1 MWSSPCP
8 EASLQRLV
16 GRAGVLEGDAGLVCL
31 WKIDEGAGAFLHN
44 ARPLQRL
51 KLARGAKPV
60 TTSCG
65 GTGAEGHAE
74 LVGEWEWVPCFDPE
88 YYEGVTDVES
98 SMNSGA
104 AAAAPSAAV
113 DGHIPSVNPPVGPP
127 PPVSATPLVVS
138 GAGGGPVVSPAAG
151 LSTGTDTDFTRS
163 VGGRSVSTVGDEEE
177 HVEDEEEKDDVDDRE
192 GNRESVG
199 EERSLRPSSCARTG
213 VRGRAAH
220 AAAAAATAV
229 GAGAALG
236 AGAVLEEAT
245 PDGAPRE
252 VSAKEALLGVLGKV
266 FQQCSVYLAPFGGDP
281 LLESLPPVSRY
292 RTEAR
297 VKHQLQLVRRKERA
311 LRAVVQ
317 PEVRDGGY

>member
-1 MWSSPCP
+1 M
-8 EASLQRLV
+8 

-74 LVGEWEWVPCFDPE
+74 LVGDWAWVSCFDPE
-88 YYEGVTDVES
+88 YYDDVES
-98 SMNSGA
+98 SMGSSA
-104 AAAAPSAAV
+104 ATAAPSAAV
-113 DGHIPSVNPPVGPP
+113 AGNIPSVNSLTGPP
-127 PPVSATPLVVS
+127 PSVSVTSLVVS

-163 VGGRSVSTVGDEEE
+163 VGWRSVSTVGDEEE
-177 HVEDEEEKDDVDDRE
+177 HEDEEGKDEVDDGER
-192 GNRESVG
+192 NQESV
-199 EERSLRPSSCARTG
+199 EEERPSSCARTD
-213 VRGRAAH
+213 VRRRASH
-220 AAAAAATAV
+220 AAAFDATAI
-229 GAGAALG
+229 GASAALE

-281 LLESLPPVSRY
+281 LLESMPLVSRY

-297 VKHQLQLVRRKERA
+297 VKLQLQLVRRKERA

-317 PEVRDGGY
+317 PEVRNGGY